1 VTLKLVF
8 MGTPDF
14 AVRTLERLIDEGHRV
29 LCAYTQPPQPAG
41 RGLAQRRS
49 PVLQAA
55 ERRGIAVRTPAS
67 LRSEAERRALQAL
80 EADLI
85 VVVAYGL
92 LLPPPALSAARLGAY
107 NLHASLLPRWRGAAP
122 IQRAI
127 MAGDAETGVVVMRM
141 EEGLDSGP
149 VCLEERVA
157 ITPGMTAGSLHDLL
171 AERGALLMGRAVDA
185 LDRGAAALACRPQAA
200 AGITYAPRI
209 DKAEARLVFDRP
221 AAEIVRRIHGLSPH
235 PGAWCRLAGR
245 RLKLLKA
252 LVVAA
257 EGGAPPGT
265 CIDDRLTVAC
275 SEAAVRPLLVQLEGK
290 AVLPLEDFLR
300 GHPVA
305 PGTRLS

>member
-1 VTLKLVF
+1 VSLKLVF

-14 AVRTLERLIDEGHRV
+14 AVRTLEQLLDQGHQV

-41 RGLAQRRS
+41 RGLGARRS
-49 PVLQAA
+49 SVLQAA
-55 ERRGIAVRTPAS
+55 ERRGIPVRTPAS
-67 LRSEAERRALQAL
+67 LRSEAEWQALQAL

-92 LLPPPALSAARLGAY
+92 ILPPPALSAARLGAC

-141 EEGLDSGP
+141 EQGLDSGP

-157 ITPGMTAGSLHDLL
+157 ITPGMTAGALHDLL
-171 AERGALLMGRAVDA
+171 AARGALLMGRAVDA
-185 LDRGAAALACRPQAA
+185 LDRGTLACRPQAA
-200 AGITYAPRI
+200 DGITYARRI
-209 DKAEARLVFDRP
+209 DKAEARLAFDRP
-221 AAEIVRRIHGLSPH
+221 AAEIVNRIHGLSPH
-235 PGAWCRLAGR
+235 PGAWCRLGGR

-252 LVVAA
+252 MVVP
-257 EGGAPPGT
+257 GGGPPGT
-265 CIDDRLTVAC
+265 SLDDRLTIAC
-275 SEAAVRPLLVQLEGK
+275 GEAAIRPLLVQLEGK
-290 AVLPLEDFLR
+290 AVLPLDDFLR

-305 PGTRLS
+305 PATRLA